1 MDLGGELDDDVGKGV
16 ADFLGIGDDDALT
29 VAQDNV
35 TRHADDGGIGRDVTE
50 HDRAGADAAVV
61 TNRDIAQNARAGP
74 DRDTVSNRGMA
85 LAFFLAG
92 PSESDPLVD
101 SDVVAQDSGLANYHA
116 HSVIDEETP
125 ADLSGGMDFDAGEP
139 AKALRIETSQ
149 QAKMASPEPVA
160 DVVSPDGV
168 KAGVAEQD
176 LEVGAS
182 GGVALEDCGDVFA
195 HGF

>member
-1 MDLGGELDDDVGKGV
+1 
-16 ADFLGIGDDDALT
+16 
-29 VAQDNV
+29 
-35 TRHADDGGIGRDVTE
+35 
-50 HDRAGADAAVV
+50 
-61 TNRDIAQNARAGP
+61 
-74 DRDTVSNRGMA
+74 MA

-92 PSESDPLVD
+92 PSEGDPLVD
-101 SDVVAQDSGLANYHA
+101 SDVVAQDSGLADYNS
-116 HSVIDEETP
+116 HSMVDKEAP

-149 QAKMASPEPVA
+149 QAKMA
-160 DVVSPDGV
+160 SPDGV